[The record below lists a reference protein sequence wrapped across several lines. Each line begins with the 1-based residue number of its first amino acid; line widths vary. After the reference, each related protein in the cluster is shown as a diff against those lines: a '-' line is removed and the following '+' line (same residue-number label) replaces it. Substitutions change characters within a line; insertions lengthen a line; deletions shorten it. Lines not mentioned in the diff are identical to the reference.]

1 MKRHLAIAGVAALTI
16 AAGAAVCGGAIGF
29 VCVVYLF
36 TGIIV

>member
-1 MKRHLAIAGVAALTI
+1 MKRHLAIAGMAALTI
-16 AAGAAVCGGAIGF
+16 AAGVVAFAGAIGA